1 MLTLIRS
8 FPLKKTLLLCA
19 LLAFALDFLNSFYFA
34 EYWQAQGLSSR
45 FVSLSLM
52 ANGAGPADF
61 DPHFTSELEGMV
73 ENTARFMLMIFLLV
87 NAVFYFYLAFR
98 KKWSW
103 QYAFTYTSTASL
115 FCLVTALE
123 RPNVSTFY
131 ALTNVLA
138 IFLYASLAVVL
149 WSRKIEVQEKGFRLK
164 SAEQ

>member
-1 MLTLIRS
+1 MLTLFRS

-19 LLAFALDFLNSFYFA
+19 VLAFALDILNSLYFA
-34 EYWQAQGLSSR
+34 QYWQAQGLSSR

-52 ANGAGPADF
+52 ANGAEHGDF

-73 ENTARFMLMIFLLV
+73 ENTARFILMIFLLV
-87 NAVFYFYLAFR
+87 NTVFYFYLSFQ

-131 ALTNVLA
+131 SLTNILA
-138 IFLYASLAVVL
+138 IFLYALLALVL
-149 WSRKIEVQEKGFRLK
+149 WSRKSEVQEKGFRLK